1 MMMFFV
7 LQCCASN
14 ILWCSLLP
22 SLQDAHDNEVSAL
35 CFSQEG
41 NYMATGGADKVVK
54 VWNWRPAQGVW
65 GGDMKGRS
73 EGKRGGMERVERREN
88 EEGEDEGK
96 EDEKGE
102 GGEEGEGGGGGAF
115 SLV

>member
-1 MMMFFV
+1 MY
-7 LQCCASN
+7 SN
-14 ILWCSLLP
+14 IVIYSISWCSLLP

-65 GGDMKGRS
+65 GGDMKGKNR
-73 EGKRGGMERVERREN
+73 GKGD
-88 EEGEDEGK
+88 EEGRGR
-96 EDEKGE
+96 
-102 GGEEGEGGGGGAF
+102 EGGGRGG
-115 SLV
+115 

>member
-14 ILWCSLLP
+14 ISWCSLLP

-54 VWNWRPAQGVW
+54 VWNWRPTQGLW
-65 GGDMKGRS
+65 GRRHEGES
-73 EGKRGGMERVERREN
+73 EGKRGGVERVERREN
-88 EEGEDEGK
+88 EEGEEGREDEGNR
-96 EDEKGE
+96 G
-102 GGEEGEGGGGGAF
+102 
-115 SLV
+115 